1 MSADEKKEEEEERA
15 GMTSEWRPSAVYK
28 VRTPRVDDDWY
39 LVESCCI
46 LNPIRWYWVDDQSW
60 YLLHLNVDSS

>member
-1 MSADEKKEEEEERA
+1 MSADGKKEEEERA

-39 LVESCCI
+39 LVESCCR